1 MLLDLLSIS
10 VIFSYIIPLILYI
23 KTSSIIHIKALL
35 YLIGLVSISEYT
47 KFNIIKSKSVRPQG
61 ASNCNMLCNDGNQ
74 SGRPGM
80 PSSHSLV
87 ATFFS
92 CYYLQFTTNPIIKI
106 ALYVYP
112 ILIMLSRYLKR
123 CHTIYQI
130 GTGSFIGAISAL
142 FIVRHL

>member
-1 MLLDLLSIS
+1 MLLDILSFS
-10 VIFSYIIPLILYI
+10 VIFSYIIPFVLYI

-35 YLIGLVSISEYT
+35 YLIGLVSISEYS
-47 KFNIIKSKSVRPQG
+47 KFNIIRSKSVRPYG

-74 SGRPGM
+74 SGQPGM

-92 CYYLQFTTNPIIKI
+92 CYYLQFTTNPILKI
-106 ALYVYP
+106 ILYIYP

-142 FIVRHL
+142 IIVRHL